1 MAHETLIFGFI
12 LGPHRAWENSF
23 PLFER
28 NAQEIGR
35 LSEEDDYPFLA
46 RDMFTVSNL
55 ENWSVV
61 FRSPVIHFG
70 SSINGI
76 EFGDIPE
83 WLSKFEDLLSR
94 LYWSEAEVHFITDV
108 MGPHR
113 YAWEADKTIFEAYHT
128 GNPQPTTK
136 WQRTL
141 FAGKE
146 PVPKST

>member
-12 LGPHRAWENSF
+12 RGSHRAWENSF

-28 NAQEIGR
+28 NTQEISR
-35 LSEEDDYPFLA
+35 LSEEDEYPFLA
-46 RDMFTVSNL
+46 RGMFTIPSL
-55 ENWSVV
+55 ENWPVV

-70 SSINGI
+70 SSIKGI

-83 WLSKFEDLLSR
+83 WLGKFENLLSR
-94 LYWSEAEVHFITDV
+94 LYWREAEVHFITDV

-113 YAWEADKTIFEAYHT
+113 YSWKADDTVFEQYHA
-128 GNPQPTTK
+128 GSPQPTTK

-141 FAGKE
+141 FAGNE
-146 PVPKST
+146 PIPKST

>member
-12 LGPHRAWENSF
+12 RGPVLAWENSF
-23 PLFER
+23 PLLER

-46 RDMFTVSNL
+46 RGMFTIPNL

-70 SSINGI
+70 SSIKGI

-94 LYWSEAEVHFITDV
+94 LYWSKAEVHFITDV
-108 MGPHR
+108 MGSHR
-113 YAWEADKTIFEAYHT
+113 YSWEAESSIFEQYHT

-146 PVPKST
+146 PIPKSI